1 MKFNI
6 LLNTAFKDIIKNK
19 KRSLLTMLGII
30 IGIAAVITIIAIGRG
45 FQDYVVDSSMGGE
58 GKELS
63 VAFFFQPEN
72 PTNSVGSNTSVFTE
86 KNIRDIS
93 QMTDVVKVESDPEQ
107 FQNNL
112 LNVSI
117 RKNDGKLESGFAKPV
132 EETESKIINGR
143 AITKLDGD
151 TNQKVAV
158 ISKKLA
164 DDLFENEDPIN
175 KTVILKNDNYIIVG
189 IKENNAATNLFV
201 MGNDVD
207 LPKGTV
213 ESRKPKNNNS
223 ISMINVILKNGTKV
237 QDKAKEIQE
246 YLEKNGP
253 MKAAG
258 SYNFVDIAQQIEGIS
273 NVLGSVTIFI
283 SLIAAISLLIAGI
296 GMMNMM
302 YISVAERI
310 KEIGIR
316 RAIGAKKKEILYQFM
331 LEGIIVT
338 VIGGII
344 GYIIGMIAAFIASK
358 FLPFPIKL
366 ELMPVLIS
374 LGISLGIGIVFT
386 YSPANTA
393 ANKNVIDII

>member
-19 KRSLLTMLGII
+19 KRSVLTMLGII

-45 FQDYVVDSSMGGE
+45 FQDYVVDSLMGGE

-93 QMTDVVKVESDPEQ
+93 QITDVLKVESDPEK
-107 FQNNL
+107 FQNDMV
-112 LNVSI
+112 NVSMQ
-117 RKNDGKLESGFAKPV
+117 KNDGKIESAFAKPV
-132 EETESKIINGR
+132 EETESKIVKGR

-158 ISKKLA
+158 ITQKLA
-164 DDLFENEDPIN
+164 DEIFEDEDPIN
-175 KTVILKNDNYIIVG
+175 KTVLVKNDYYVIVG
-189 IKENNAATNLFV
+189 IKENNAATNLFSF
-201 MGNDVD
+201 GNDVD
-207 LPKGTV
+207 IPKGTL
-213 ESRKPKNNNS
+213 ESHKPKNNNS

-258 SYNFVDIAQQIEGIS
+258 SYNFVDIAKQIEGIS
-273 NVLGSVTIFI
+273 SVLGSVTIFI

-316 RAIGAKKKEILYQFM
+316 RAIGAKKKEILHQFM

>member
-45 FQDYVVDSSMGGE
+45 FQDYVVDSLIGGE

-132 EETESKIINGR
+132 EETESKIVNGR

-175 KTVILKNDNYIIVG
+175 KTVIFKNDNYVIVG

-201 MGNDVD
+201 MGNDVE

>member
-45 FQDYVVDSSMGGE
+45 FQDYVVDSLMGGE

-63 VAFFFQPEN
+63 VAFYFQPEN

-86 KNIRDIS
+86 KNIRDIQ

-117 RKNDGKLESGFAKPV
+117 RKNDGKIESGFAKPV
-132 EETESKIINGR
+132 EETESKIVNGR

-175 KTVILKNDNYIIVG
+175 KTVILKNDNYVIVG

>member
-19 KRSLLTMLGII
+19 KRSVLTMLGII

-45 FQDYVVDSSMGGE
+45 FQDYVVDSLMGGE

-93 QMTDVVKVESDPEQ
+93 QITDVLKVESDPEK
-107 FQNNL
+107 FQNDMV
-112 LNVSI
+112 NVSMQ
-117 RKNDGKLESGFAKPV
+117 KNDGKIESAFAKPV
-132 EETESKIINGR
+132 EETESKIVKGR

-158 ISKKLA
+158 ITQKLA
-164 DDLFENEDPIN
+164 DEIFEDEDPIN
-175 KTVILKNDNYIIVG
+175 KTVLVKNDYYVIVG
-189 IKENNAATNLFV
+189 IKENNAATNLFSF
-201 MGNDVD
+201 GNDVD
-207 LPKGTV
+207 IPKGTL

-258 SYNFVDIAQQIEGIS
+258 SYNFVDIAKQIEGIS
-273 NVLGSVTIFI
+273 SVLGSVTIFI

-316 RAIGAKKKEILYQFM
+316 RAIGAKKKEILHQFM

>member
-30 IGIAAVITIIAIGRG
+30 IGIAAVITIIATGRG
-45 FQDYVVDSSMGGE
+45 FQDYVVDSLMGGE

-63 VAFFFQPEN
+63 VAFYFQPEN

-93 QMTDVVKVESDPEQ
+93 QITDVLKVESDPEK
-107 FQNNL
+107 FQNDMV
-112 LNVSI
+112 NVSMQ
-117 RKNDGKLESGFAKPV
+117 KNDGKIESAFAKPV
-132 EETESKIINGR
+132 EETESKIVKGR

-158 ISKKLA
+158 ITQKLA
-164 DDLFENEDPIN
+164 DEIFEDEDPLD
-175 KTVILKNDNYIIVG
+175 KTVIVKNDYYVIVG
-189 IKENNAATNLFV
+189 IKENNAATNLFSF
-201 MGNDVD
+201 GNDVD
-207 LPKGTV
+207 IPKGTL

-344 GYIIGMIAAFIASK
+344 GYIIGMVAAFIASK

-374 LGISLGIGIVFT
+374 LGISLAIGIVFT

>member
-1 MKFNI
+1 MKFNV

-45 FQDYVVDSSMGGE
+45 FQDYVVDSLMGGE

-63 VAFFFQPEN
+63 VAFYFQPEN
-72 PTNSVGSNTSVFTE
+72 PSNSVGSNTSVFTE

-93 QMTDVVKVESDPEQ
+93 QITDVVKVESDPEQ
-107 FQNNL
+107 FQNDL

-117 RKNDGKLESGFAKPV
+117 QKNDGKMESAFAKPV
-132 EETESKIINGR
+132 EETESKIVKGR

-158 ISKKLA
+158 ITQKLA
-164 DDLFENEDPIN
+164 DEIFENEDPIN
-175 KTVILKNDNYIIVG
+175 KTVLVKNDYYVIVG

-207 LPKGTV
+207 LPKETLK
-213 ESRKPKNNNS
+213 SRQPKNNNS

-258 SYNFVDIAQQIEGIS
+258 SYSFVDIAKQIEGIS
-273 NVLGSVTIFI
+273 SVLGSVTIFI

-316 RAIGAKKKEILYQFM
+316 RAIGAKKKEILHQFM

-344 GYIIGMIAAFIASK
+344 GYIIGMVAAFIASK

>member
-45 FQDYVVDSSMGGE
+45 FQDYVVDSLMGGE

-63 VAFFFQPEN
+63 VAFYFQPEN

-132 EETESKIINGR
+132 EKTESKIVNGR

-175 KTVILKNDNYIIVG
+175 KTLILKNDNYVIVG

>member
-45 FQDYVVDSSMGGE
+45 FQDYVVDSLMGGE

-93 QMTDVVKVESDPEQ
+93 QITDVLKVESDPEK
-107 FQNNL
+107 FQNDMV
-112 LNVSI
+112 NVSMQ
-117 RKNDGKLESGFAKPV
+117 KNDGKIESAFAKPV
-132 EETESKIINGR
+132 EETESKIVKGR

-158 ISKKLA
+158 ITQKLA
-164 DDLFENEDPIN
+164 DEIFEDEDALD
-175 KTVILKNDNYIIVG
+175 KTVIVKNDYYVIVG
-189 IKENNAATNLFV
+189 IKENNAATNLFSF
-201 MGNDVD
+201 GNDVD
-207 LPKGTV
+207 IPKGTL

>member
-45 FQDYVVDSSMGGE
+45 FQDYVVDSLMGGE

-117 RKNDGKLESGFAKPV
+117 QKNDGKLESGFAKPV
-132 EETESKIINGR
+132 EETESKIVNGR

-175 KTVILKNDNYIIVG
+175 KTVIFKNDNYVIVG

-201 MGNDVD
+201 MGNDVE

-316 RAIGAKKKEILYQFM
+316 RAIGAKKKEILHQFM

>member
-1 MKFNI
+1 MKFNV

-45 FQDYVVDSSMGGE
+45 FQDYVVDSFMGGE

-63 VAFFFQPEN
+63 VAFYFQPEN

-93 QMTDVVKVESDPEQ
+93 QVTDVLKVESDPEK
-107 FQNNL
+107 FQNDMV
-112 LNVSI
+112 NVSMQ
-117 RKNDGKLESGFAKPV
+117 KNDGKIESAFAKPV
-132 EETESKIINGR
+132 EETESKIVKGR

-158 ISKKLA
+158 ITQKLA
-164 DDLFENEDPIN
+164 DEIFEDEDPLD
-175 KTVILKNDNYIIVG
+175 KTVIVKNDYYVIVG
-189 IKENNAATNLFV
+189 IKESNAATNLFSF
-201 MGNDVD
+201 GNDVD
-207 LPKGTV
+207 IPKGTL

>member
-45 FQDYVVDSSMGGE
+45 FQDYVVDSLMGGE

-63 VAFFFQPEN
+63 VAFYFQPEN

-93 QMTDVVKVESDPEQ
+93 QITDVLKVESDPEK
-107 FQNNL
+107 FQNDMV
-112 LNVSI
+112 NVSMQ
-117 RKNDGKLESGFAKPV
+117 KNDGKIESAFAKPV
-132 EETESKIINGR
+132 EETESKIVKGR

-158 ISKKLA
+158 ITQKLA
-164 DDLFENEDPIN
+164 DEIFEDEDPLD
-175 KTVILKNDNYIIVG
+175 KTVIVKNDYYVIVG
-189 IKENNAATNLFV
+189 IKENNAATNLFSF
-201 MGNDVD
+201 GNDVD
-207 LPKGTV
+207 IPKGTL

-273 NVLGSVTIFI
+273 SVLGSVTIFI

>member
-45 FQDYVVDSSMGGE
+45 FQDYVVDSLMGGE

-93 QMTDVVKVESDPEQ
+93 QITDVLKVESDPEK
-107 FQNNL
+107 FQNDMV
-112 LNVSI
+112 NVSMQ
-117 RKNDGKLESGFAKPV
+117 KNNGKIESAFAKPV
-132 EETESKIINGR
+132 EETESKIVKGR

-158 ISKKLA
+158 ITQKLA
-164 DDLFENEDPIN
+164 DEIFEDEDPLD
-175 KTVILKNDNYIIVG
+175 KTVLVKNDYYVIVG
-189 IKENNAATNLFV
+189 IKENNAATNLFSF
-201 MGNDVD
+201 GNDVD
-207 LPKGTV
+207 IPKGTL

-258 SYNFVDIAQQIEGIS
+258 SYSFVDIAKQIEGIS
-273 NVLGSVTIFI
+273 SVLGSVTIFI

-316 RAIGAKKKEILYQFM
+316 RAIGAKKKEILHQFM

-344 GYIIGMIAAFIASK
+344 GYIIGMVAAFIASK

>member
-45 FQDYVVDSSMGGE
+45 FQNYVVDSLMGGE

-63 VAFFFQPEN
+63 VAFFFQPDN

-132 EETESKIINGR
+132 EETESKIVNGR

-175 KTVILKNDNYIIVG
+175 KTVILKNDNYVIVG

-201 MGNDVD
+201 MGNDVE

>member
-45 FQDYVVDSSMGGE
+45 FQDYVVDSLMGGE

-63 VAFFFQPEN
+63 VAFYFQPEN

-132 EETESKIINGR
+132 EETESKIVNGR

-175 KTVILKNDNYIIVG
+175 KTVILKNDNYVIVG

>member
-45 FQDYVVDSSMGGE
+45 FQDYVVDSLMGGE

-132 EETESKIINGR
+132 EETESKIVNGR

-175 KTVILKNDNYIIVG
+175 KTVIFKNDNYVIVG

>member
-45 FQDYVVDSSMGGE
+45 FQDYVVDSLMGGE

-63 VAFFFQPEN
+63 VAFYFQPEN

-86 KNIRDIS
+86 KNIRDIQ

-132 EETESKIINGR
+132 EETESKIVNGR

-175 KTVILKNDNYIIVG
+175 KTVILKNDNYVIVG
-189 IKENNAATNLFV
+189 IKENNAAANLFV

>member
-45 FQDYVVDSSMGGE
+45 FQDYVVDSLMGGE

-93 QMTDVVKVESDPEQ
+93 QITDVLKVESDPEK
-107 FQNNL
+107 FQNDMV
-112 LNVSI
+112 NVSMQ
-117 RKNDGKLESGFAKPV
+117 KNDGKIESAFAKPV
-132 EETESKIINGR
+132 EETESKIVKGR

-158 ISKKLA
+158 ITQKLA
-164 DDLFENEDPIN
+164 DEIFEDEDPIN
-175 KTVILKNDNYIIVG
+175 KTVLVKNDYYVIVG
-189 IKENNAATNLFV
+189 IKENNAATNLFSF
-201 MGNDVD
+201 GNDVD
-207 LPKGTV
+207 IPKGTL

-258 SYNFVDIAQQIEGIS
+258 SYNFVDIAKQIEGIS
-273 NVLGSVTIFI
+273 SVLGSVTIFI

-316 RAIGAKKKEILYQFM
+316 RAIGAKKKEILHQFM

>member
-19 KRSLLTMLGII
+19 KRSVLTMLGII

-45 FQDYVVDSSMGGE
+45 FQDYVVDSLMGGE

-93 QMTDVVKVESDPEQ
+93 QITDVLKVESDPEK
-107 FQNNL
+107 FQNDMV
-112 LNVSI
+112 NVSMQ
-117 RKNDGKLESGFAKPV
+117 KNDGKIESAFAKPV
-132 EETESKIINGR
+132 EETESKIVKGR

-158 ISKKLA
+158 ITQKLA
-164 DDLFENEDPIN
+164 DEIFEDEDPLD
-175 KTVILKNDNYIIVG
+175 KTVIVKNDYYVIVG
-189 IKENNAATNLFV
+189 IKENTAATNLFSF
-201 MGNDVD
+201 GNDVD
-207 LPKGTV
+207 IPKGTL

>member
-45 FQDYVVDSSMGGE
+45 FQDYVVDSLMGGE

-93 QMTDVVKVESDPEQ
+93 QITDVLKVESDPEK
-107 FQNNL
+107 FQNDMV
-112 LNVSI
+112 NVSMQ
-117 RKNDGKLESGFAKPV
+117 KNNGKIESAFAKPV
-132 EETESKIINGR
+132 EETESKIVKGR

-158 ISKKLA
+158 ITQKLA
-164 DDLFENEDPIN
+164 DEIFEDEDPLD
-175 KTVILKNDNYIIVG
+175 KTVIVKNDYYVIVG
-189 IKENNAATNLFV
+189 IKENNAATNLFSF
-201 MGNDVD
+201 GNDVD
-207 LPKGTV
+207 IPKGTL

-223 ISMINVILKNGTKV
+223 ISMITVILKNGTKV

>member
-45 FQDYVVDSSMGGE
+45 FQDYVVDSLMGGE

-132 EETESKIINGR
+132 EETESKIVNGR

-175 KTVILKNDNYIIVG
+175 KTVILKNDNYVIVG

-366 ELMPVLIS
+366 ELMSVLIS

>member
-45 FQDYVVDSSMGGE
+45 FQDYVVDSLMGGE

-63 VAFFFQPEN
+63 VAFYFQPEN

-86 KNIRDIS
+86 KNIRDIQ
-93 QMTDVVKVESDPEQ
+93 QMTDVVKVKSDPEQ

-132 EETESKIINGR
+132 EKTESKIVNGR

-175 KTVILKNDNYIIVG
+175 KTVILKNDNYVIVG

-201 MGNDVD
+201 MGNDVE

>member
-45 FQDYVVDSSMGGE
+45 FQDYVVDSLMGGE

-132 EETESKIINGR
+132 EETESKIVNGR

-175 KTVILKNDNYIIVG
+175 KTVILKNDNYVIVG
-189 IKENNAATNLFV
+189 IKENNAATNLFI
-201 MGNDVD
+201 MGNDVE

>member
-19 KRSLLTMLGII
+19 KRSVLTMLGII

-45 FQDYVVDSSMGGE
+45 FQDYVVDSLMGGE

-93 QMTDVVKVESDPEQ
+93 HITDVLKVESDPEQ

-112 LNVSI
+112 LNVSMQ
-117 RKNDGKLESGFAKPV
+117 KNDGKIESAFAKPV
-132 EETESKIINGR
+132 EETESKIVKGR

-158 ISKKLA
+158 ITQKLA
-164 DDLFENEDPIN
+164 DEIFEDEDPIN
-175 KTVILKNDNYIIVG
+175 KTVLVKNDYYVIVG
-189 IKENNAATNLFV
+189 IKENNAATNLFSF
-201 MGNDVD
+201 GNDVD
-207 LPKGTV
+207 IPKGTL

-258 SYNFVDIAQQIEGIS
+258 SYNFVDIAKQIEGIS
-273 NVLGSVTIFI
+273 SVLGSVTIFI

-316 RAIGAKKKEILYQFM
+316 RAIGAKKKEILHQFM

>member
-45 FQDYVVDSSMGGE
+45 FQDYVVDSLMGGE

-63 VAFFFQPEN
+63 VAFYFQPEN

-93 QMTDVVKVESDPEQ
+93 QITDVVKVESDPDQ
-107 FQNNL
+107 FQNDMV
-112 LNVSI
+112 NVSMQ
-117 RKNDGKLESGFAKPV
+117 KNDGKMESAFAKPV
-132 EETESKIINGR
+132 EETESKIVKGR

-158 ISKKLA
+158 ITQKLA
-164 DDLFENEDPIN
+164 DEIFEDEDPLD
-175 KTVILKNDNYIIVG
+175 KTVIVKSDYYVIVG
-189 IKENNAATNLFV
+189 IKENNAATNLFSF
-201 MGNDVD
+201 GNDVD
-207 LPKGTV
+207 IPKGTL

-223 ISMINVILKNGTKV
+223 LSMINVILKNGTKV

-273 NVLGSVTIFI
+273 SVLGSVTIFI

>member
-1 MKFNI
+1 MKFNV

-45 FQDYVVDSSMGGE
+45 FQDYVVDSLMGGE
-58 GKELS
+58 GKELG
-63 VAFFFQPEN
+63 VAFYFQPEN

-93 QMTDVVKVESDPEQ
+93 QITDVVKVESDPEQ
-107 FQNNL
+107 FQNDL

-117 RKNDGKLESGFAKPV
+117 QKNDGKMESAFAKPV
-132 EETESKIINGR
+132 EETESKIVKGR

-158 ISKKLA
+158 ITQKLA
-164 DDLFENEDPIN
+164 DEMFENEDPIN
-175 KTVILKNDNYIIVG
+175 KTVLVKNDYYVIVG

-207 LPKGTV
+207 LPKETLK
-213 ESRKPKNNNS
+213 SRQPKNNNS

-258 SYNFVDIAQQIEGIS
+258 SYSFVDIAKQIEGIS
-273 NVLGSVTIFI
+273 SVLGSVTIFI

-316 RAIGAKKKEILYQFM
+316 RAIGAKKKEILHQFM

-344 GYIIGMIAAFIASK
+344 GYIIGMVAAFIASK

>member
-45 FQDYVVDSSMGGE
+45 FQDYVVDSLMGGE

-117 RKNDGKLESGFAKPV
+117 QKNDGKLESGFAKPV
-132 EETESKIINGR
+132 EETESKIVNGR

-175 KTVILKNDNYIIVG
+175 KTVIFKNDNYVIVG

-201 MGNDVD
+201 MGNDVE

>member
-1 MKFNI
+1 MRFNV

-45 FQDYVVDSSMGGE
+45 FQDYVVDSLMGGE

-63 VAFFFQPEN
+63 VAFYFQPEN

-93 QMTDVVKVESDPEQ
+93 QITDVLKVESDPEK
-107 FQNNL
+107 FQNDMV
-112 LNVSI
+112 NVSMQ
-117 RKNDGKLESGFAKPV
+117 KNDGKIESAFAKPV
-132 EETESKIINGR
+132 EETESKIVKGR

-158 ISKKLA
+158 ITQKLA
-164 DDLFENEDPIN
+164 DEIFEDEDPIN
-175 KTVILKNDNYIIVG
+175 KTVLVKNDYYVIVG
-189 IKENNAATNLFV
+189 IKENNAATNLFSF
-201 MGNDVD
+201 GNDVD
-207 LPKGTV
+207 IPKGTL

-258 SYNFVDIAQQIEGIS
+258 SYNFVDIAKQIEGIS
-273 NVLGSVTIFI
+273 SVLGSVTIFI

-316 RAIGAKKKEILYQFM
+316 RAIGAKKKEILHQFM

>member
-45 FQDYVVDSSMGGE
+45 FQDYVVDSLMGGE

-63 VAFFFQPEN
+63 VAFYFQPEN

-93 QMTDVVKVESDPEQ
+93 QITDVLKVESDPEK
-107 FQNNL
+107 FQNDMV
-112 LNVSI
+112 NVSMQ
-117 RKNDGKLESGFAKPV
+117 KNDGKIESAFVKPV
-132 EETESKIINGR
+132 EETESKIVKGR

-158 ISKKLA
+158 ITQKLA
-164 DDLFENEDPIN
+164 DEIFENEDPIN
-175 KTVILKNDNYIIVG
+175 KTVILKNDNYVIVG

-201 MGNDVD
+201 MGNDVE

-386 YSPANTA
+386 YSPANSA

>member
-19 KRSLLTMLGII
+19 KRSVLTMLGII

-45 FQDYVVDSSMGGE
+45 FQDYVVDSLMGGE

-63 VAFFFQPEN
+63 VAFYFQPEN
-72 PTNSVGSNTSVFTE
+72 PTNSVGSNASVFTE

-93 QMTDVVKVESDPEQ
+93 QITDVLKVESDPEK
-107 FQNNL
+107 FQNDMV
-112 LNVSI
+112 NVSMQ
-117 RKNDGKLESGFAKPV
+117 KNDGKIESAFAKPV
-132 EETESKIINGR
+132 EETESKIVRGR

-158 ISKKLA
+158 ITQKLA
-164 DDLFENEDPIN
+164 DEIFEDEDPIN
-175 KTVILKNDNYIIVG
+175 KTVLVKNDYYVIVG
-189 IKENNAATNLFV
+189 IKENNAATNLFSF
-201 MGNDVD
+201 GNDVD
-207 LPKGTV
+207 IPKGTL

-258 SYNFVDIAQQIEGIS
+258 SYNFVDIAKQIEGIS
-273 NVLGSVTIFI
+273 SVLGSVTIFI

-316 RAIGAKKKEILYQFM
+316 RAIGAKKKEILHQFM

>member
-45 FQDYVVDSSMGGE
+45 FQDYVVDSLMGGE

-93 QMTDVVKVESDPEQ
+93 QITDVLKVESDPEK
-107 FQNNL
+107 FQNDMV
-112 LNVSI
+112 NVSMQ
-117 RKNDGKLESGFAKPV
+117 KNDGKIESAFAKPV
-132 EETESKIINGR
+132 EETESKIVKGR

-158 ISKKLA
+158 ITQKLA
-164 DDLFENEDPIN
+164 DEIFEDEDSLD
-175 KTVILKNDNYIIVG
+175 KTVLVKNDYYVIVG
-189 IKENNAATNLFV
+189 IKENNAATNLFSF
-201 MGNDVD
+201 GNDVD
-207 LPKGTV
+207 IPKGTL

-246 YLEKNGP
+246 YLKKNGP

>member
-45 FQDYVVDSSMGGE
+45 FQDYVVDSLMGGE

-63 VAFFFQPEN
+63 VAFYFQPEN
-72 PTNSVGSNTSVFTE
+72 PTNSVGSNASVFTE

-93 QMTDVVKVESDPEQ
+93 QITDVLKVESDPEK
-107 FQNNL
+107 FQNDMV
-112 LNVSI
+112 NVSMQ
-117 RKNDGKLESGFAKPV
+117 KNDGKIESAFAKPV
-132 EETESKIINGR
+132 EETESKIVRGR

-158 ISKKLA
+158 ITQILA
-164 DDLFENEDPIN
+164 DEIFEDEDPLD
-175 KTVILKNDNYIIVG
+175 KTVLVKNDYYVIVG
-189 IKENNAATNLFV
+189 VKENNAATNLFSF
-201 MGNDVD
+201 GNDVD
-207 LPKGTV
+207 IPKGTL

-253 MKAAG
+253 LKAAG

>member
-45 FQDYVVDSSMGGE
+45 FQDYVVDSLMGGE

-63 VAFFFQPEN
+63 VAFFFQPDN

-93 QMTDVVKVESDPEQ
+93 QMTDVVKVESNPEQ

-132 EETESKIINGR
+132 EETESKIVNGR

-175 KTVILKNDNYIIVG
+175 KTVILKNDNYVIVG

>member
-45 FQDYVVDSSMGGE
+45 FQDYVVDSLMGGE

-63 VAFFFQPEN
+63 VAFYFQPEN
-72 PTNSVGSNTSVFTE
+72 PTNSVGNNTSVFTE

-93 QMTDVVKVESDPEQ
+93 QITDVLKVESDPEK
-107 FQNNL
+107 FQNDMV
-112 LNVSI
+112 NVSMQ
-117 RKNDGKLESGFAKPV
+117 KNDGKIESAFAKPV
-132 EETESKIINGR
+132 EETESKIVKGR

-158 ISKKLA
+158 ITQKLA
-164 DDLFENEDPIN
+164 DEIFEDEDPLD
-175 KTVILKNDNYIIVG
+175 KTVIVKNDYYVIVG
-189 IKENNAATNLFV
+189 IKENTAATNLFSF
-201 MGNDVD
+201 GNDVD
-207 LPKGTV
+207 IPKGTL

>member
-45 FQDYVVDSSMGGE
+45 FQDYVVDSLMGGE

-93 QMTDVVKVESDPEQ
+93 QITDVVKVESDPEQ

-132 EETESKIINGR
+132 EETESKIVNGR

-175 KTVILKNDNYIIVG
+175 KTVILKNDNYVIVG

>member
-45 FQDYVVDSSMGGE
+45 FQDYVVDSLMGGE

-132 EETESKIINGR
+132 EETESKIVNGR

-175 KTVILKNDNYIIVG
+175 KTVIFKNDNYVIVG

-201 MGNDVD
+201 MGNDVE

>member
-45 FQDYVVDSSMGGE
+45 FQDYVVDSLMGGE

-63 VAFFFQPEN
+63 VAFYFQPEN

-93 QMTDVVKVESDPEQ
+93 QMTDVVKVESDPEK
-107 FQNNL
+107 FQNDMV
-112 LNVSI
+112 NVSMQ
-117 RKNDGKLESGFAKPV
+117 KNDGKIESAFAKPV
-132 EETESKIINGR
+132 EETESKIVKGR

-175 KTVILKNDNYIIVG
+175 KTVILKNDNYVIVG

-201 MGNDVD
+201 MGNDVE

-258 SYNFVDIAQQIEGIS
+258 SYNFVDVAQQIEGIS

>member
-45 FQDYVVDSSMGGE
+45 FQDYVVDSLMGGE

-63 VAFFFQPEN
+63 VAFYFQPEN

-86 KNIRDIS
+86 KNIRDIQ

-132 EETESKIINGR
+132 EETESKIVNGR

-175 KTVILKNDNYIIVG
+175 KTVIFKNDNYVIVG

-201 MGNDVD
+201 MGNDVE

>member
-1 MKFNI
+1 MKFNV

-45 FQDYVVDSSMGGE
+45 FQDYVVDSLIGGE

-63 VAFFFQPEN
+63 VAFYFQPEN
-72 PTNSVGSNTSVFTE
+72 PSNSVGSNTSVFTE

-93 QMTDVVKVESDPEQ
+93 QITDVVKVESDPEQ
-107 FQNNL
+107 FQNDL

-117 RKNDGKLESGFAKPV
+117 QKNDGKMESAFAKPV
-132 EETESKIINGR
+132 EETESKIVKGR

-158 ISKKLA
+158 ITQKLA
-164 DDLFENEDPIN
+164 DEMFENEDPIN
-175 KTVILKNDNYIIVG
+175 KTVLVKNDYYVIVG

-207 LPKGTV
+207 LPKETLK
-213 ESRKPKNNNS
+213 SRQPKNNNS

-258 SYNFVDIAQQIEGIS
+258 SYSFVDIAKQIEGIS
-273 NVLGSVTIFI
+273 SVLGSVTIFI

-316 RAIGAKKKEILYQFM
+316 RAIGAKKKEILHQFM

-344 GYIIGMIAAFIASK
+344 GYIIGMVAAFIASK

-386 YSPANTA
+386 YSP
-393 ANKNVIDII
+393 

>member
-19 KRSLLTMLGII
+19 KRSVLTMLGII

-45 FQDYVVDSSMGGE
+45 FQDYVVDSLMGGE

-63 VAFFFQPEN
+63 VAFFLQPEN

-93 QMTDVVKVESDPEQ
+93 QITDVVKVESDPEQ

-132 EETESKIINGR
+132 EETESKIVNGR

-175 KTVILKNDNYIIVG
+175 KTVILKNDNYVIVG

-201 MGNDVD
+201 MGNDVE